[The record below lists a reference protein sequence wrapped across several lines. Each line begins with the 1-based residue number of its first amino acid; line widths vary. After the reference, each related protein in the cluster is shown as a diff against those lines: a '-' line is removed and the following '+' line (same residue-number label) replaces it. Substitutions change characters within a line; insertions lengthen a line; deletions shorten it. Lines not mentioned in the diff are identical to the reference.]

1 MRAAAAGEA
10 EVLQV
15 SEEGESLQIAGR
27 VIARGYLALGGIGKV
42 AAIFPGLE

>member
-1 MRAAAAGEA
+1 MRAAAGGEA

-27 VIARGYLALGGIGKV
+27 VIARCYLVLGGIGKV
-42 AAIFPGLE
+42 AAVFSGLE